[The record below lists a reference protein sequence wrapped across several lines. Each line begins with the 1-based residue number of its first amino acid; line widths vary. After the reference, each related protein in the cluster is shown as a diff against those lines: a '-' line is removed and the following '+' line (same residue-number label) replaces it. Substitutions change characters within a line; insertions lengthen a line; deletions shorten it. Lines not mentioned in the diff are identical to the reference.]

1 MGKNDEPINEEN
13 NQQELI
19 MKFGMFEQQLR
30 QIQENIHIVDQ
41 NINELAS
48 LRLDLDNLKSK
59 EGEEILAQVGRGIF
73 IKSKI
78 LSEDLIVDIGGKNYV
93 KKTIEE
99 TKEIIGNQLEKLEKV
114 KGELMSMIEGINQE
128 INEMII
134 HTKNNK
140 E

>member
-48 LRLDLDNLKSK
+48 LRLNLDNLKSK

-73 IKSKI
+73 IKSS
-78 LSEDLIVDIGGKNYV
+78 LFNL
-93 KKTIEE
+93 TH
-99 TKEIIGNQLEKLEKV
+99 LEATF
-114 KGELMSMIEGINQE
+114 NR
-128 INEMII
+128 
-134 HTKNNK
+134 
-140 E
+140 

>member
-48 LRLDLDNLKSK
+48 LRLNLDNLKSK